1 VLSLVLLTLA
11 AAPQRIVVA
20 PFTLAG
26 ADATISVV
34 LEDALAQ
41 ALRKRDFEVI
51 TRQEMST
58 LLGVERQ
65 RQLLGCSGESNSC
78 LAELTNALGC
88 ELTVV
93 TSLAKVEGGFR
104 GVVRVM
110 STTSGQVKSQAS
122 LSATTTTALIDS
134 LDGVANELVG
144 PLKTSGPS
152 FIRWVPGIVGVL
164 AGAAGAAFF
173 AVAGQRYDAVTKATS
188 LTTASPLALEGKTF
202 QALAWTGVG
211 VGVVGIVWTGL
222 WLALNQTPPP
232 VALGYS
238 PQQGLVV
245 GATF

>member
-1 VLSLVLLTLA
+1 MLSLVLLTLA
-11 AAPQRIVVA
+11 AAPQRVVVA

-26 ADATISVV
+26 ADATIAVV

-51 TRQEMST
+51 TRQEIST
-58 LLGVERQ
+58 LLGAERQ

-122 LSATTTTALIDS
+122 LSAPTTAALIDS

-164 AGAAGAAFF
+164 AGAAGATFF
-173 AVAGQRYDAVTKATS
+173 GLAGAKYSEVKAA
-188 LTTASPLALEGKTF
+188 TTLGAASPLAESGKTF
-202 QALAWTGVG
+202 QAVAWAGVG